1 MRVRTKREAS
11 ATITKI
17 WVGRGFYGKEKL
29 ILSENMCMVH
39 FPHEVKFQNHSKNFK
54 IHEVKFQNL
63 NPPQPKISQPSPTL
77 KFDPTPKF

>member
-29 ILSENMCMVH
+29 VLSENMCMVH
-39 FPHEVKFQNHSKNFK
+39 FL
-54 IHEVKFQNL
+54 HEVKFQNL
-63 NPPQPKISQPSPTL
+63 RSKIPKPLKNLKTQPQSQPQNFSTPPLSPKI
-77 KFDPTPKF
+77 